1 MASDKN
7 NKANEPLSEYGQPTS
22 FQDVWKM
29 FQETEKMFDKSHREF
44 QEFWEQS
51 KETNRKIDR
60 LAKMYGGASEN
71 SREMAE
77 EFFKRGLEARDSIFG
92 FKYEQ
97 VDRLERKR
105 KNLQGE
111 YDIVLHNGEYA
122 IVIEVKFKLHPDDV
136 DDFIDR
142 KLPKFKPLFKEYAHK
157 KVIGAMAAMSIP
169 KESYEKAKKYGLLI
183 LSQSGENIAVMN
195 PADFEWKEF

>member
-157 KVIGAMAAMSIP
+157 KVIGAVAAMSVP